1 MREGEVAGAPS
12 RGAYPT
18 THSCACLSAHRTYG
32 LCGLAQVSARTALRA
47 RFAVSRS
54 AAARR
59 VPLDLRTHSVRQI
72 RRDTSA
78 SWTRVAAQLKPM
90 KRHCFAHRAKQAEPP
105 PTHNRSVWRYAVHR
119 RVPRPDRAVETC
131 GGTSCT
137 AACGDTP
144 CTGVGRGRIVRSRR
158 VAVRHATAACG
169 DTPCTGAGRGRIV
182 RSRRVAVRHA
192 TAACGDT
199 LCTGAG
205 RGRIVR
211 SRRVVV
217 RHAAEAC
224 DAATMRRGELRRAR
238 WRGGG
243 VATRAGSP
251 SYARWGRCEA

>member
-105 PTHNRSVWRYAVHR
+105 PTHNRSVRRYAVRRRGPRSDRALETGDDTSCNRSVWRYAVHR
-119 RVPRPDRAVETC
+119 RGPRPDRAVETC

-137 AACGDTP
+137 
-144 CTGVGRGRIVRSRR
+144 
-158 VAVRHATAACG
+158 
-169 DTPCTGAGRGRIV
+169 
-182 RSRRVAVRHA
+182 
-192 TAACGDT
+192 
-199 LCTGAG
+199 
-205 RGRIVR
+205 
-211 SRRVVV
+211 
-217 RHAAEAC
+217 EAC
-224 DAATMRRGELRRAR
+224 DAATMRRGELRGAR